1 MQSKDELRVKA
12 AEALSS
18 IGDTARGLSR
28 TQVIT
33 VISLLVLLVLG
44 GYAAY
49 SQSKPTAISVVE
61 SRGPKKG
68 NQSPRMLT
76 VHVAGAVN
84 SPGLYRLPEGS
95 RVDDALGKA
104 AGPAEDAVLDN
115 LNLAARLKDG
125 EKVMVPRLVAAEE
138 ASTATST
145 GGEGA
150 SAPVNINTAG
160 REKLEELPGVGPS
173 LADRIIRYREK
184 DGQFATVDELDNV
197 EGIGPR
203 KMESL
208 KDLVTI

>member
-1 MQSKDELRVKA
+1 MQSKDELRAKA

-28 TQVIT
+28 MQVMT

-44 GYAAY
+44 GYVAY
-49 SQSKPTAISVVE
+49 SRSKPTAIGVVE
-61 SRGPKKG
+61 SRGPKEG
-68 NQSPRMLT
+68 DRSPRMLT

-104 AGPAEDAVLDN
+104 AGPAEDAVLDD

-125 EKVMVPRLVAAEE
+125 EKVMVPRRVAVAE
-138 ASTATST
+138 ASTATSA
-145 GGEGA
+145 GGQGA
-150 SAPVNINTAG
+150 SALVNINIAD
-160 REKLEELPGVGPS
+160 RDELEKLPGVGPS

-197 EGIGPR
+197 EGIGPSR
-203 KMESL
+203 MESL

>member
-1 MQSKDELRVKA
+1 MQSKDELRAKA

-18 IGDTARGLSR
+18 IADTARGLSR
-28 TQVIT
+28 MQVMT

-44 GYAAY
+44 GYVAY
-49 SQSKPTAISVVE
+49 SRSKPTAISVVE
-61 SRGPKKG
+61 SRGPKEG
-68 NQSPRMLT
+68 DRSPRMLT
-76 VHVAGAVN
+76 VHVAGAVK

-104 AGPAEDAVLDN
+104 EGPAGDAVLDN

-125 EKVMVPRLVAAEE
+125 EKVMVPRRVAAAE
-138 ASTATST
+138 ASTVTST
-145 GGEGA
+145 DSEGA
-150 SAPVNINTAG
+150 SAPININTAG
-160 REKLEELPGVGPS
+160 RDELEKLPGVGPS

-184 DGQFATVDELDNV
+184 DGQFATVEELDNV

-203 KMESL
+203 RMESL

>member
-1 MQSKDELRVKA
+1 MRAKA

-28 TQVIT
+28 MQVMT

-44 GYAAY
+44 GYVAY
-49 SQSKPTAISVVE
+49 SRSKPTAIGVVK
-61 SRGPKKG
+61 SRGPKEG
-68 NQSPRMLT
+68 DRSPRMLT

-104 AGPAEDAVLDN
+104 AGPAEDAVLDD

-125 EKVMVPRLVAAEE
+125 EKVMVPRRVAVAE
-138 ASTATST
+138 ASTATSA
-145 GGEGA
+145 GGQGA
-150 SAPVNINTAG
+150 SALVNINIAD
-160 REKLEELPGVGPS
+160 RDELEKLPGVGPS

-197 EGIGPR
+197 EGIGPSR
-203 KMESL
+203 MESL